1 MGKVITH
8 EMHRNKM
15 GNRVSKSKLNFVK
28 EQRADGSWLLTNNL
42 RCALLVFES
51 NYIAKIHSN
60 RFLTMRSFSS
70 NHKKNDNN
78 NFFNSNLSNFI
89 TGLTDAEGSFI
100 IQMRK
105 MSALKTGWAIEPSFE
120 KSLHLKDLDL
130 LNLVRKYFGN
140 ISKVRIDNNKQMCHF
155 SVRSLNDTI
164 SNILPHFDNYP
175 LLTQKRADY
184 LLFKKVILMM
194 QNKEHLTK
202 VGIDNIVNIRA
213 SMNLG
218 LTDIL
223 KAAFPNYSPILR
235 PIVEGLI
242 IPNPLWVVGFVSGEG
257 CFFINLITNKYYNKT
272 YVQLRFSISQ
282 NIRDIKLIE
291 SFISYFN
298 CGYITKD
305 NVGVYFNVVKFSD
318 IYEKIIPFFKT
329 NQIIGVKSLNFNDWC
344 AAAEI
349 VKQSKHLTED
359 GLNQIIRIKQGMN
372 SKR

>member
-1 MGKVITH
+1 M
-8 EMHRNKM
+8 
-15 GNRVSKSKLNFVK
+15 
-28 EQRADGSWLLTNNL
+28 QNNL

-51 NYIAKIHSN
+51 NYIAKILSN
-60 RFLTMRSFSS
+60 RFLTIRSFSS

-78 NFFNSNLSNFI
+78 NFFNSNLSSFI

-100 IQMRK
+100 IKMRK

-120 KSLHLKDLDL
+120 ISLHLRDLDL

-140 ISKVRIDNNKQMCHF
+140 ISKVRIDNNKPMCHF
-155 SVRSLNDTI
+155 SVGSLNDII
-164 SNILPHFDNYP
+164 SKILPHFYNYP

-202 VGIDNIVNIRA
+202 VGIENIVNIRA

-257 CFFINLITNKYYNKT
+257 CFFINLITNKYSNKT

-282 NIRDIKLIE
+282 HFRDIKLIE

-305 NVGVYFNVVKFSD
+305 NVGV
-318 IYEKIIPFFKT
+318 
-329 NQIIGVKSLNFNDWC
+329 
-344 AAAEI
+344 
-349 VKQSKHLTED
+349 
-359 GLNQIIRIKQGMN
+359 
-372 SKR
+372 